1 MTDLHIRTKDGAGL
15 TTELQR
21 EVLAFTSVLKDL
33 VAKVTPLSP
42 TLASRTSLSWAVFF
56 PSTQQLCKMPNVVR
70 SSPGF
75 AQRTP

>member
-15 TTELQR
+15 TTELQQ

-42 TLASRTSLSWAVFF
+42 TLASRTSLSWAV
-56 PSTQQLCKMPNVVR
+56 N
-70 SSPGF
+70 
-75 AQRTP
+75 